1 MKGAI
6 LVAPGVTRAG
16 ADHAQALWGQHA
28 RIRNHSSRRE
38 SRYVPRARL
47 VPGCY
52 LSGPSA
58 FSRPANVCQAPDVKR
73 KTGPVRALVAR
84 TSTHSDRLLVIA
96 SALVSAPGLI
106 EDLEK
111 GRYFTKA

>member
-1 MKGAI
+1 
-6 LVAPGVTRAG
+6 LV
-16 ADHAQALWGQHA
+16 
-28 RIRNHSSRRE
+28 S
-38 SRYVPRARL
+38 
-47 VPGCY
+47 
-52 LSGPSA
+52 
-58 FSRPANVCQAPDVKR
+58 
-73 KTGPVRALVAR
+73 R

>member
-1 MKGAI
+1 
-6 LVAPGVTRAG
+6 
-16 ADHAQALWGQHA
+16 
-28 RIRNHSSRRE
+28 
-38 SRYVPRARL
+38 

-73 KTGPVRALVAR
+73 KTGPERSLVSR